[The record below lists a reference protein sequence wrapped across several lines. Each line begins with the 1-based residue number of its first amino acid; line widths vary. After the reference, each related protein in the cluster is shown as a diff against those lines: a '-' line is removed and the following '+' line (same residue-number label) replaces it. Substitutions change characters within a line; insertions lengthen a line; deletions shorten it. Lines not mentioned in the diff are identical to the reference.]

1 MPFKKKKKAMPLFP
15 LQEDTWRENR
25 VYRYRQPANP
35 LSVAFPLNCSDLL
48 FFLISSFLFL
58 LLCLV
63 LETQLQSIK
72 ALEPSVNQIHF
83 VFYFHFTF
91 QFVLCFLYSRYIYI
105 YIYFGFQEAEVYN
118 FFFRFKATV
127 NFNGEELLDAEPLI
141 STRFVYQVEAYFNF
155 IFYVY
160 LKISGLILLCFSVWL
175 LSLSLW
181 SAIFCIFSCCRWL

>member
-1 MPFKKKKKAMPLFP
+1 MTSF
-15 LQEDTWRENR
+15 
-25 VYRYRQPANP
+25 
-35 LSVAFPLNCSDLL
+35 AFPFNCSDLL

-72 ALEPSVNQIHF
+72 ALEPSVNQIQF

-91 QFVLCFLYSRYIYI
+91 QFILCFLYSRYFFPF
-105 YIYFGFQEAEVYN
+105 FGFQETEVYN
-118 FFFRFKATV
+118 FLFLLLFFCFRFKATV

-160 LKISGLILLCFSVWL
+160 LKISGLILLCFSIWV

-181 SAIFCIFSCCRWL
+181 FAIFCIFSCCHWL